1 MDTLFSTFFYLGV
14 FINFEF
20 RGKHV
25 KLINNVQISNEAQKK
40 GYSTSRAIELLE
52 KGAVMVSYILFICFS
67 SLWIVLTPL
76 FLRN

>member
-1 MDTLFSTFFYLGV
+1 M
-14 FINFEF
+14 
-20 RGKHV
+20 